1 MHWEPFAAAWPRRM
15 PVLSRC
21 RAVRAPSKGKLKM
34 QLQYIKQT
42 NEGGVSRIQFNRP
55 EKLNAVNA
63 EVLRELETAII
74 HCEEDEQI
82 RSVFLTGNEKAFVA
96 GADIDHMAKASI
108 GDAYRL
114 TDLTMRVQERLADLP
129 KPTLAAISGYALG
142 AGCEIAL
149 CCDFRIAAD
158 NAVLGLPEITLGIIP
173 GGGGTQR
180 LTRLIKPGAATR
192 MILLGETVKSSE
204 ALSIGLV
211 DRVVALSQLENEV
224 KSLSAK
230 LARRPAVAVRA
241 AKTAMHRGMSTS
253 LKEGLQ
259 IEQSLFCMLFGTR
272 DQKEGMAAFIEKRKP
287 VYKGK

>member
-1 MHWEPFAAAWPRRM
+1 M
-15 PVLSRC
+15 
-21 RAVRAPSKGKLKM
+21 
-34 QLQYIKQT
+34 
-42 NEGGVSRIQFNRP
+42 
-55 EKLNAVNA
+55 NAVNSD
-63 EVLRELETAII
+63 VLRELETAII
-74 HCEEDEQI
+74 LCEEDQQV
-82 RSVFLTGNEKAFVA
+82 RSVVLTGNEKAFVA
-96 GADIDHMAKASI
+96 GADIGHMAKASI
-108 GDAYRL
+108 GDAYHL

-129 KPTLAAISGYALG
+129 KPTIAAISGYALG

-158 NAVLGLPEITLGIIP
+158 NAILGLPEITLGIIP

-180 LTRLIKPGAATR
+180 LARLIHPGAAAR

-211 DRVVALSQLENEV
+211 DKVAEALSIGLVDKVVALSQLENEAN
-224 KSLSAK
+224 SLSAK
-230 LARRPAVAVRA
+230 LARMPALAVRA
-241 AKTAMHRGMSTS
+241 AKTAMRRGLSTS

-287 VYKGK
+287 VYKGE